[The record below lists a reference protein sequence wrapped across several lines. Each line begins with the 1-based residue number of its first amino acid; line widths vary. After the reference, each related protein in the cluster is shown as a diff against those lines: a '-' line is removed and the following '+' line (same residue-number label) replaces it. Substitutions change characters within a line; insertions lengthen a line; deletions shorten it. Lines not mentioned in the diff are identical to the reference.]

1 MKLSSIY
8 KNAHEIGAFT
18 MLKSNILIEKCLFFY
33 VTGTQLTL
41 SWGRPLSYRNQS
53 IDLQSKSMDW
63 FLYGI
68 ASVMKKL
75 KSSLQ

>member
-33 VTGTQLTL
+33 VTDTQLTL
-41 SWGRPLSYRNQS
+41 S
-53 IDLQSKSMDW
+53 
-63 FLYGI
+63 
-68 ASVMKKL
+68 
-75 KSSLQ
+75 